1 MKLYHG
7 SNIHIRKIDFSRC
20 RPYKDFGQGFYLTEI
35 EEQAIKMAE
44 RTASIYGGEE
54 IVSVFDFDKDGAYA
68 DEKLSIKEFAI
79 PNEEWALFVMGN
91 RDRTIKHPMHNFD
104 IVIGPV
110 ADDEMATQFRYFK
123 DGIIDLEKLVS
134 KIRYHKVSSQYFFH
148 SDRAIKY
155 LKPYER

>member
-44 RTASIYGGEE
+44 RTATIYGGEG

-79 PNEEWALFVMGN
+79 PNEEWTLFVMGN
-91 RDRTIKHPMHNFD
+91 RDRTIKHPTHNFD

>member
-7 SNIHIRKIDFSRC
+7 SNIHIREIDFSRC
-20 RPYKDFGQGFYLTEI
+20 RTYKDFGQGFYLTEI
-35 EEQAIKMAE
+35 EEQAIKMAD
-44 RTASIYGGEE
+44 RTATIYGGKG
-54 IVSVFDFDKDGAYA
+54 IVSVFDFDIDGAYA

-91 RDRTIKHPMHNFD
+91 RDRNSEHPTHHFD

-134 KIRYHKVSSQYFFH
+134 KIRFHKVSSQYFFH
-148 SDRAIKY
+148 TDRAIKY
-155 LKPYER
+155 LKPYE

>member
-7 SNIHIRKIDFSRC
+7 SNILIREIDFSRC

-35 EEQAIKMAE
+35 EEQALKMAE
-44 RTASIYGGEE
+44 RTATIYGGKG
-54 IVSVFDFDKDGAYA
+54 IVSVFEFDKEGAYA

-91 RDRTIKHPMHNFD
+91 RDHTIKHPTHNFD

>member
-7 SNIHIRKIDFSRC
+7 SNILIREIDFSRC

-35 EEQAIKMAE
+35 EEQATKMAE
-44 RTASIYGGEE
+44 RTATIYGGKG
-54 IVSVFDFDKDGAYA
+54 IVSVFEFDREGAFA
-68 DEKLSIKEFAI
+68 DKKLSIKEFAI

-91 RDRTIKHPMHNFD
+91 RDRNSEHPTHHFD

-134 KIRYHKVSSQYFFH
+134 KIRFHKVSSQYFFH
-148 SDRAIKY
+148 TDRAIKY
-155 LKPYER
+155 LKPYE

>member
-44 RTASIYGGEE
+44 RTATIYGGEG

-91 RDRTIKHPMHNFD
+91 RDRTIKHPTHNFD

-110 ADDEMATQFRYFK
+110 ANDEMATQFRYFK